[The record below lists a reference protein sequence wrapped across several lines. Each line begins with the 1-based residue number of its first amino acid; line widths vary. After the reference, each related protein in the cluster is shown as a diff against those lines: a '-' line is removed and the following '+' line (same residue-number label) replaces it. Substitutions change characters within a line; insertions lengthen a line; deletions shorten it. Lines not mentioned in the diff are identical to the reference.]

1 MLRFRDLGPLLV
13 ESDGIARPVGGAR
26 LEAALGLLLI
36 NADRPVSTDALIDA
50 MWGDEATRRSAST
63 LDSHIFRLR
72 QRLEPDRAARRVAAV
87 VVREP
92 GGYRLA
98 VRPDQVDSLLLAQLA
113 DTAAGLLDAGAA
125 SEALRA
131 AEDGVALWR
140 GRPLGRQAD
149 QEWAQA
155 AVARAEQIRGALRET
170 LVGALLATGAAD
182 RALAALEVMLAEE
195 PLRERL
201 WALRITAFRQ
211 TGRRSDALRAY
222 ADARSL
228 LVGELGLEPGTEL
241 QRLHARLLHDEPA
254 PEAEPTPAASPPPS
268 RPASPGRSRD
278 GAAAGHALVGRSAET
293 HSLLSILRPGSLVT
307 VVGAAGCG
315 KTRLALEIRR
325 RAAGSFEHGICF
337 VDLTAVTPGR
347 VLDSITSGIG
357 LTPGTGSGDPV
368 ADLSRMLAGR
378 RLLLI
383 LDNCEHVLDD
393 VAELVETV
401 LDHAGMDAP
410 SLLATSREP
419 LGVDGEDVF
428 RLEPLSLAD
437 AAELL
442 RVRLAGAGTPV
453 DRADPTSTDAIAEIV
468 DAVDG
473 LPLALELAAG
483 RARAYTLREIANQV
497 RTDAGTLSRVGR
509 TRGAQHHRT
518 VFDAVDTSYRD
529 LPPAAAA
536 LHRAAAAVPGPF
548 TAELAAGLLGRTQP
562 AVADEIAGLVHR
574 SLLSTRVPARPQGA
588 SRFAQLAIV
597 RGHAAHVARR
607 AGEEPARAR
616 DRWIEQLVR
625 RRPRLGS
632 SAQATWFRAVEDDLA
647 ALRATLQHTLVDAP
661 TVAGPAI
668 AARLGLF
675 WAFNG
680 MPIEGMSWL
689 EAADRSPSPAD
700 SVADRVVLDLALAC
714 ELLVRGATAEGRDR
728 IRVGLAGARGATG
741 ADAVDIAEAI
751 AVVTGP
757 LRVVGDA
764 DLLAEAA
771 DTAAGLATDRQP
783 LEIIVRHTRLIR
795 DLVAAPGGDLVGPLL
810 HLHDDAR
817 RSDNH
822 HAAWSAAAGAARL
835 LLREGRHRE
844 ALPVARD
851 ALWATVR
858 SGLRTNIFVLEIY
871 GTALALTGD
880 EAGALRVFGAAEAQH
895 RGTGRSWPPNETVAA
910 LVDGLARSLGR
921 EAVEQARS
929 AGVDTT
935 VAHFVGA

>member
-13 ESDGIARPVGGAR
+13 ENDGIARPVGGAR

-36 NADRPVSTDALIDA
+36 HADRPVSTDALIDA
-50 MWGDEATRRSAST
+50 VWGDQATSRSAST

-72 QRLEPDRAARRVAAV
+72 RRLEPDRSAGRVAAV

-98 VRPDQVDSLLLAQLA
+98 VRPDQVDSLLLAELA

-125 SEALRA
+125 PEALRA
-131 AEDGVALWR
+131 AEAGIALWR

-149 QEWAQA
+149 REWALA
-155 AVARAEQIRGALRET
+155 AVARAEQIRGALRQT
-170 LVGALLATGAAD
+170 LAGALLATGAAD
-182 RALAALEVMLAEE
+182 RALAELEVMLAEE

-201 WALRITAFRQ
+201 WALRIAAFRQ

-222 ADARSL
+222 ADARSV
-228 LVGELGLEPGTEL
+228 LVGELGLEPGAEL
-241 QRLHARLLHDEPA
+241 QRLHARLLDDEPA
-254 PEAEPTPAASPPPS
+254 PSAEPALSAPPPPS
-268 RPASPGRSRD
+268 LAASSRRSA
-278 GAAAGHALVGRSAET
+278 GSAAGGHGLVGRSEET
-293 HSLLSILRPGSLVT
+293 RSLLSAVRPGCMVT
-307 VVGAAGCG
+307 VVGPAGCG

-325 RAAGSFEHGICF
+325 RAAGNFEHGICF
-337 VDLTAVTPGR
+337 VDLMAAAPGR
-347 VLDSITSGIG
+347 VLDTITSGLG
-357 LTPGTGSGDPV
+357 LPLGTGSADPV
-368 ADLSRMLAGR
+368 ADLARMLAGR

-393 VAELVETV
+393 VAELVEPL
-401 LDHAGMDAP
+401 LDLAGVDAP

-419 LGVDGEDVF
+419 LGVAGEDLF
-428 RLEPLSLAD
+428 WLEPLPRAD

-442 RVRLAGAGTPV
+442 RERLAAAGTPV
-453 DRADPTSTDAIAEIV
+453 DLDDPTSTLAIAEIV

-483 RARAYTLREIANQV
+483 RARAYTLLEIAGQV

-509 TRGAQHHRT
+509 PRGARHHRT

-529 LPPAAAA
+529 LPSPAAA
-536 LHRAAAAVPGPF
+536 LHRAASAVPGPF
-548 TAELAAGLLGRTQP
+548 TAELAAGLLGCTQA

-574 SLLSTRVPARPQGA
+574 SLLSPRAPARAQG
-588 SRFAQLAIV
+588 STRFAQLAIV
-597 RGHAAHVARR
+597 RGHAVQVARR
-607 AGEEPARAR
+607 AGEEPAQVR
-616 DRWIEQLVR
+616 DRWIERLVR

-632 SAQATWFRAVEDDLA
+632 SAQATWFQVLEDDLA
-647 ALRATLQHTLVDAP
+647 ALRATLQHILVDSPAG
-661 TVAGPAI
+661 AGPGI
-668 AARLGLF
+668 AARLGFF

-689 EAADRSPSPAD
+689 EAADRSPVPAD
-700 SVADRVVLDLALAC
+700 TVADRVLLDLALAC
-714 ELLVRGATAEGRDR
+714 ELLVRGELVEGRDR
-728 IRVGLAGARGATG
+728 VRAGLAGARGATG

-751 AVVTGP
+751 AVLTGP

-764 DLLAEAA
+764 VLLAEAA
-771 DTAAGLATDRQP
+771 DTVAGLATDRQP

-795 DLVAAPGGDLVGPLL
+795 DLVASPGDDLVGPLRQ
-810 HLHDDAR
+810 LHDDAR
-817 RSDNH
+817 RADNH
-822 HAAWSAAAGAARL
+822 HAAWSAAAAAARL
-835 LLREGRHRE
+835 LLRDGRHRE

-895 RGTGRSWPPNETVAA
+895 GGTGRAWPPNETVAGMLA
-910 LVDGLARSLGR
+910 GLAARLGQD
-921 EAVEQARS
+921 AVDQARS

-935 VAHFVGA
+935 VAHFVGS